1 MNYNQAKKQ
10 YDYGN
15 SYSVYVHVFPN
26 GKLYIGS
33 TRQEPKKRW
42 RYGGGYKNTKTIYE
56 PILKYGWENI
66 KHIVLFHNID
76 FDKAMI
82 IEQELIKKYDT
93 TNPDKGYNTKSGG
106 QFYTEHSKEF
116 LENMKKRMIGNTYCV
131 GRKLRPE
138 HIEALRRSNSGK
150 HRPSPLKGKH
160 FHTEESKRIMSEK
173 AKERWKNQEIRERYI
188 NNCPDRSG
196 ENNPMYGKHHSSE
209 TKQKI
214 REAHLGKPLNLSVE
228 QRKRRSERVSKP
240 VYKLDKEGNILCKY
254 NSIKEASIDVNAKA
268 TNIGLCCRE
277 KNRTA
282 KGFMWRYANEI
293 D

>member
-66 KHIVLFHNID
+66 KHIVLFHN
-76 FDKAMI
+76 
-82 IEQELIKKYDT
+82 
-93 TNPDKGYNTKSGG
+93 
-106 QFYTEHSKEF
+106 
-116 LENMKKRMIGNTYCV
+116 
-131 GRKLRPE
+131 
-138 HIEALRRSNSGK
+138 
-150 HRPSPLKGKH
+150 
-160 FHTEESKRIMSEK
+160 
-173 AKERWKNQEIRERYI
+173 RERYI